1 MLRRCPSCKTRS
13 LLERRTKDGKA
24 TVDWCKSCRGVWL
37 DKNEFE
43 TVIDVAVPQLGIPRD
58 AQQVRRPCP
67 RCHKALHSFNYPQT
81 ETRVEMCRKCHGI
94 WLDVGECR
102 QIKSVRETLEAAG
115 RLHADGPVAGIK
127 GTLITFINSAI
138 EALRPFGR

>member
-1 MLRRCPSCKTRS
+1 MLGRCPNCKTRT
-13 LLERRTKDGKA
+13 LLERRTKDDKA
-24 TVDWCKSCRGVWL
+24 TVDWCKACRGVWL

-43 TVIDVAVPQLGIPRD
+43 TLIDVAVPELGIPSD

-81 ETRVEMCRKCHGI
+81 NTTVEMCMKCHGI
-94 WLDVGECR
+94 WLDVGEYR

-115 RLHADGPVAGIK
+115 KLHNNGPVAGIK
-127 GTLITFINSAI
+127 GTLITFVNSAI
-138 EALRPFGR
+138 EALTPFG